1 MGRWDPIFGIRMTRE
16 QKNSFLERLRA
27 GSTIGNS
34 LVDLGIPRYTYRRE
48 LEEDP
53 EFRDQVH
60 LCHRYP
66 EGVCDA
72 MVFNRVLEGG
82 FDMLPAAVALSRMRG
97 GRRYQNLMMK
107 LKYKEFGL
115 EASALKY
122 LKDSAKEPDFDLMRL
137 TLDEIK
143 ELEAVN
149 NAAMNGDELTAEQKI
164 RWFDLVI
171 KATPRLDGPA
181 PKMPGGNGA
190 PGPKARANW
199 KAPERPQDVARRV
212 GGRST

>member
-1 MGRWDPIFGIRMTRE
+1 MGRWDPIFGTRMTKE
-16 QKNSFLERLRA
+16 QKNNLLERLRA

-66 EGVCDA
+66 EGVCDT

-82 FDMLPAAVALSRMRG
+82 FDMLPAAVAFSRMRG

-115 EASALKY
+115 KAAALKY
-122 LKDSAKEPDFDLMRL
+122 LEDSAKEPDFDLMRL

-143 ELEAVN
+143 ELEAIN
-149 NAAMNGDELTAEQKI
+149 NAGKDGMALTDAQKI
-164 RWFDLVI
+164 RWFDLIQKARPCVNGE
-171 KATPRLDGPA
+171 ATP
-181 PKMPGGNGA
+181 KMLSSEVMAGEHENGEDA
-190 PGPKARANW
+190 
-199 KAPERPQDVARRV
+199 
-212 GGRST
+212 